1 MLKDSFHA
9 GFASS
14 SVNTKLLTVN
24 FEARI
29 VKYEL
34 IMSDKIIY
42 GAYYTVAG
50 RALAVVYY
58 DIKCRSGCL
67 LQLSRSLSD
76 GPRQYVWVHSS
87 L

>member
-34 IMSDKIIY
+34 IMSDKII
-42 GAYYTVAG
+42 
-50 RALAVVYY
+50 
-58 DIKCRSGCL
+58 
-67 LQLSRSLSD
+67 
-76 GPRQYVWVHSS
+76 
-87 L
+87 